1 MKLHVDVLCFP
12 GLYTGSLRE
21 KRDNFL
27 VTSRKTSTRKSKN
40 ATKERRGYAKLESDP
55 EFGNVVLLLLL
66 E

>member
-12 GLYTGSLRE
+12 GLYTGSLRG

-27 VTSRKTSTRKSKN
+27 VTSRKTSNRKRRN
-40 ATKERRGYAKLESDP
+40 VIKERVVYAKLESNP